1 MLIDWSPFLITL
13 KVASITTFF
22 LIILGTPIAFVMA
35 HMKGLKKAVFEAL
48 VALPLVLPPTVLGF
62 YLLVAMGESGP
73 LGGLAKSF
81 GLKPFTFSFSGLVI
95 GSFFYSLPFALQ
107 PLMNGF
113 EQLGKRPSETA
124 SALGAGPIDRFF
136 SVTLPL
142 MRRHYLIA
150 GTLSFAHT
158 VGEFGVV
165 LMIGGNIPG
174 VTKVASIAIYDHVE
188 VLEYDKAHFLSAIML
203 VFSLV
208 ILTFVYGMNRRAEVK
223 LK

>member
-1 MLIDWSPFLITL
+1 MAGIEWTPFLITL
-13 KVASITTFF
+13 KVATVTTFF
-22 LIILGTPIAFVMA
+22 LILLGTPIAFSLA
-35 HMKGLKKAVFEAL
+35 RMKGLKKAVFEAL

-62 YLLVAMGESGP
+62 YLLVAMGPKGP
-73 LGGLAKSF
+73 LGGLAKSL
-81 GLKPFTFSFSGLVI
+81 GLQPFTFSGLVI

-124 SALGAGPIDRFF
+124 STLGAGPIDQFF

-174 VTKVASIAIYDHVE
+174 VTQVASIAIYDHVE
-188 VLEYDKAHFLSAIML
+188 ILEYDKAHLLSAIML

-208 ILTFVYGMNRRAEVK
+208 VLTFVYGMNRRAEVK
-223 LK
+223 LI